1 DAGRDFFTLDRDK
14 KGFITDNGKFG
25 GHFKMMDRNNDGKLT
40 EEEYVGYWRCLGD
53 LQVRATASCVSLVF
67 LDSGLGIFDLL
78 DTDGDGILTVQEM
91 AQAPK
96 LLERFGK
103 SAKGYLTE
111 RGLPRTWNL
120 LVRRGPAGGRG
131 FHEFGNGGFVVS
143 NPGGGP
149 YERKWQ
155 DGPEWFCQMDSN
167 GDGYLSRREF
177 LGTDEQFRQI
187 DINGDGRISL

>member
-1 DAGRDFFTLDRDK
+1 
-14 KGFITDNGKFG
+14 
-25 GHFKMMDRNNDGKLT
+25 
-40 EEEYVGYWRCLGD
+40 
-53 LQVRATASCVSLVF
+53 VSLVF

-91 AQAPK
+91 AQAPQ
-96 LLERFGK
+96 LLERLGK
-103 SAKGYLTE
+103 SANGYLTE
-111 RGLPRTWNL
+111 RDLPRTWNL

-131 FHEFGNGGFVVS
+131 FQGVFGNGGFVVN
-143 NPGGGP
+143 NPIGRP
-149 YERKWQ
+149 YETKFT

-187 DINGDGRISL
+187 DSNGDGRISALEAIKADAMMRKKK